1 MFCPECGKK
10 IPEESI
16 FCKNCGKRV
25 KDTDPN
31 KKEPVPVKAQGGH
44 KQPYQ
49 SPLHDAFYY
58 KDPTYGKII
67 YEEPGDELP

>member
-31 KKEPVPVKAQGGH
+31 KEGTSACEGARG
-44 KQPYQ
+44 
-49 SPLHDAFYY
+49 S
-58 KDPTYGKII
+58 
-67 YEEPGDELP
+67 

>member
-25 KDTDPN
+25 KDTDSKKPAN
-31 KKEPVPVKAQGGH
+31 KKSK
-44 KQPYQ
+44 
-49 SPLHDAFYY
+49 
-58 KDPTYGKII
+58 
-67 YEEPGDELP
+67 GDLEKFRD

>member
-25 KDTDPN
+25 KDTDSK
-31 KKEPVPVKAQGGH
+31 KKEPMPVKAQGGH
-44 KQPYQ
+44 RQPYQ

-67 YEEPGDELP
+67 YEESGDELP